1 MLECHTTLVA
11 LRDFLPSTPV
21 HKKTTITTLYLCNCL
36 PGDLAGM
43 KPEYLCNTVANN
55 WQKEP
60 SGNSD
65 AFELLT
71 LSPTGIE
78 RLDES
83 PDEYSSFA
91 G

>member
-1 MLECHTTLVA
+1 
-11 LRDFLPSTPV
+11 
-21 HKKTTITTLYLCNCL
+21 
-36 PGDLAGM
+36 M

-60 SGNSD
+60 NENNSD

-83 PDEYSSFA
+83 SDEYSSFA

>member
-1 MLECHTTLVA
+1 MGFVSSIVQEKSESQATVTMFILLFC
-11 LRDFLPSTPV
+11 F
-21 HKKTTITTLYLCNCL
+21 

-60 SGNSD
+60 NGNNSD

-78 RLDES
+78 RLDENS
-83 PDEYSSFA
+83 DEYSSFA